1 MNSNITL
8 FQIAQAEAPAV
19 TTTGTA
25 APVADPTQAPPPSL
39 TGGLGQMLPLILIF
53 AILYFIMI
61 RPAQR
66 KEKERKKEI
75 SEMRAGIKV
84 LFSGGILGTITEVKD
99 ATFLVK
105 VADGVILEIARGAV
119 QRIIANDTV
128 PADVDAR

>member
-1 MNSNITL
+1 MNSTITL

-25 APVADPTQAPPPSL
+25 VPVTNPTPAMPPRL
-39 TGGLGQMLPLILIF
+39 DGEIVKMLPLILIF

-66 KEKERKKEI
+66 KEKDRKKEI
-75 SEMRAGIKV
+75 SEMRAGTKV
-84 LFSGGILGTITEVKD
+84 LFSGGIIGTITEVKD

-105 VADGVILEIARGAV
+105 VADGVTLEIARGAV
-119 QRIIANDTV
+119 QRIITNDNV
-128 PADVDAR
+128 PSDVDAR

>member
-19 TTTGTA
+19 MTAGTA
-25 APVADPTQAPPPSL
+25 VPVSDPSL
-39 TGGLGQMLPLILIF
+39 PPASPLGGGIAQMLPLILIF

-66 KEKERKKEI
+66 KEKDRKKEI
-75 SEMRAGIKV
+75 SEMRAGTKV
-84 LFSGGILGTITEVKD
+84 LFSGGIIGTITEVKD

-105 VADGVILEIARGAV
+105 VADGVTLEIARGAV
-119 QRIIANDTV
+119 QRIITDDKV
-128 PADVDAR
+128 PSDVDAR

>member
-19 TTTGTA
+19 MTTGTG
-25 APVADPTQAPPPSL
+25 APVADPNLPPASPL
-39 TGGLGQMLPLILIF
+39 GGGLGQMLPLILIF

-66 KEKERKKEI
+66 KEKDRKKEI
-75 SEMRAGIKV
+75 SEMRAGTKV
-84 LFSGGILGTITEVKD
+84 LFSGGIIGTITEVKD

-105 VADGVILEIARGAV
+105 VADGVTLEIARGAV
-119 QRIIANDTV
+119 QRILTGDAV